1 MMNPHH
7 LIKMANAIGDFF
19 SSMPDREQAA
29 RDAASHIK
37 RFWEKRMQQSF
48 FDYIKEHGDEELKPI
63 MKHALTFMN
72 EELGAYHG

>member
-1 MMNPHH
+1 MNPAH

-19 SSMPDREQAA
+19 ASMPDQEQAA
-29 RDAASHIK
+29 RDAASHLK

-48 FDYIKEHGDEELKPI
+48 FDYIKAHGDGELKPI
-63 MKHALTFMN
+63 MRHALTFMN